1 MSRIVITSFGSYGD
15 VNPYLGL
22 ALALRARGHEPV
34 LATSPFYRAYVEAEG
49 IAFRSVGP
57 DVNPNDR
64 ELLARVMDVHRGTE
78 FLVRDL
84 LMPGLREAYNDL
96 AAAAED
102 ADLLITHPIT
112 FAGPILAQE
121 RGLRWASTVLA
132 PISFFSPN
140 DLPVVPPA
148 PWLKSIEH
156 IPLAADAFVYL
167 TKAASRPWTKAVN
180 TLRAELGLDRGEHP
194 IFEGQHSP
202 HLVLALFSKLLSAPQ
217 RDWPANVRITGAI
230 PYNGPSAKQQLAP
243 EIEDFLKAGPA
254 PIVFTLGS
262 AAVGVA
268 GRFYEESA
276 EAARRLGA
284 RAVLLVGSHEAN
296 RLAVAP
302 SDDVLVVDHAPH
314 ASLMPRASVNVH
326 QGGVGTL
333 QQALRAARPMLVVPF
348 AHDQPDNAYRVE
360 RLGVARILPPR
371 RYTAGRAVDELEHLL
386 GDVAYT
392 QRASDVGA
400 IVRAED
406 GATAAC
412 DAIEELLRR

>member
-22 ALALRARGHEPV
+22 ALATRVRGHDPV
-34 LATSPFYRAYVEAEG
+34 LATSPFYRDYVQAEG
-49 IAFRSVGP
+49 IAFRPVGP
-57 DVNPNDR
+57 DLNPNDR
-64 ELLARVMDVHRGTE
+64 DLLARVMDANRGTE

-84 LMPGLREAYNDL
+84 LMPGLREAYDDL
-96 AAAAED
+96 AIAVEG

-121 RGLRWASTVLA
+121 RGLRWASTVLS

-140 DLPVVPPA
+140 DLPVVPPV
-148 PWLKSIEH
+148 PWLKSIER
-156 IPLAADAFVYL
+156 IPLAAEAFVYL
-167 TKAASRPWTKAVN
+167 AKSASRPWTKAVN
-180 TLRAELGLDRGEHP
+180 ALRAERGLARGEHP

-202 HLVLALFSKLLSAPQ
+202 HLVLALFSKVLGAPQ

-230 PYNGPSAKQQLAP
+230 PYNGPATSQQLAP

-302 SDDVLVVDHAPH
+302 SADVLVVDHAPH

-360 RLGVARILPPR
+360 RLGVARTLSPR
-371 RYTAGRAVDELEHLL
+371 RYTAGRAVDELERLL

-392 QRASDVGA
+392 QRASEVGA
-400 IVRAED
+400 VVRAED

>member
-34 LATSPFYRAYVEAEG
+34 MATSPFYRDYVQAEG
-49 IAFRSVGP
+49 IAFRPIGP
-57 DVNPNDR
+57 DINPNDR
-64 ELLARVMDVHRGTE
+64 ALLAKVMDANRGTE

-84 LMPGLREAYNDL
+84 LMPGLREAYRDL
-96 AAAAED
+96 AVAVED
-102 ADLLITHPIT
+102 ADLLVTHPIT

-121 RGLRWASTVLA
+121 RGLRWASTVLS

-148 PWLKSIEH
+148 PWLKGIERV
-156 IPLAADAFVYL
+156 PLAADAFVYL
-167 TKAASRPWTKAVN
+167 AKAASRPWTRAVDA
-180 TLRAELGLDRGEHP
+180 LRAERGLGRGEHP

-202 HLVLALFSKLLSAPQ
+202 HLVLAMFSHVLGAPQ
-217 RDWPANVRITGAI
+217 RDWPANVRITGGI
-230 PYNGPSAKQQLAP
+230 PYNGPAAARQLAT
-243 EIEDFLKAGPA
+243 ELGAFLNAGPA

-276 EAARRLGA
+276 KTARRLGA

-296 RLAVAP
+296 RLAGAP
-302 SDDVLVVDHAPH
+302 SADVLVIDHAPH

-333 QQALRAARPMLVVPF
+333 HQALRAGRPMLVVPF
-348 AHDQPDNAYRVE
+348 AHDQPDNAYRAAQ
-360 RLGVARILPPR
+360 LGVARALAAR
-371 RYTAGRAVDELEHLL
+371 RYSAERAHDALERLL
-386 GDVAYT
+386 GDVEYT
-392 QRASDVGA
+392 QRAHDVGA
-400 IVRAED
+400 VVRAED
-406 GATAAC
+406 GAGTAC